1 MGTGV
6 ILLLAGLS
14 LLSTF
19 ASVGANIWNAETNRD
34 FTAEEAAKQR
44 KWEKEMSDTAV
55 TRRMDD
61 LRAAGLNPAL
71 AVDNAASTPVGASA
85 ASSSGGSVANGS
97 NSAFSSLIK
106 GLNDSKQMKQQAAFQ
121 QKQQDIQLQQL
132 EAAQQAS
139 NVRDYS
145 AAYQAYRRAEDDY
158 FVYKDKVSRDYLL
171 NMSSILDNAANK
183 VK

>member
-1 MGTGV
+1 MGTSV

-71 AVDNAASTPVGASA
+71 AVDNEASTPVGASA
-85 ASSSGGSVANGS
+85 SSSGGSIANSS

-132 EAAQQAS
+132 AAAQQAS

-158 FVYKDKVSRDYLL
+158 FIYKDKVSRDYLF
-171 NMSSILDNAANK
+171 NMESILDNAANK